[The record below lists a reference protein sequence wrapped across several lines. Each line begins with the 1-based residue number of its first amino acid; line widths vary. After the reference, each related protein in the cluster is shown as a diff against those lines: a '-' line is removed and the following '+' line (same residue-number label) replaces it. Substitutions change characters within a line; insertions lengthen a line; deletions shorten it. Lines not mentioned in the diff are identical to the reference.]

1 LFVLDE
7 ATYTVGFSGVWPVFL
22 MLMCLETTLNSP
34 GKMYPFTAM
43 EEGNSARMITTS
55 DLAIVGLRTT
65 GTFNLLLYDWLINFI
80 FIFIFIFCCFEE
92 NGNN

>member
-1 LFVLDE
+1 
-7 ATYTVGFSGVWPVFL
+7 
-22 MLMCLETTLNSP
+22 
-34 GKMYPFTAM
+34 MYPFTAM

-80 FIFIFIFCCFEE
+80 FIFIFIFIYLEE
-92 NGNN
+92 KGNN

>member
-1 LFVLDE
+1 
-7 ATYTVGFSGVWPVFL
+7 

-34 GKMYPFTAM
+34 GKVKKKMYPFTAM
-43 EEGNSARMITTS
+43 EEGNSACTITTS
-55 DLAIVGLRTT
+55 DLAIVGLSTT

-80 FIFIFIFCCFEE
+80 FIFICIFCCLEE

>member
-1 LFVLDE
+1 MKLR
-7 ATYTVGFSGVWPVFL
+7 GRSGQFFF

-43 EEGNSARMITTS
+43 EEGNSACTITTS
-55 DLAIVGLRTT
+55 DLAIVGLSTT

-80 FIFIFIFCCFEE
+80 FIFICIFCCLEE